1 MKIFILFELFRPEFL
16 PRHVRKWQ
24 KKKNTAEVSYSL
36 ALAELKYARAQLNSL
51 QAELKSAQAEQKSRL
66 TSLYVEE
73 LNLCSIK
80 SSSRAKIQLRQK
92 KKIYGSV

>member
-1 MKIFILFELFRPEFL
+1 MFAMACSEMT
-16 PRHVRKWQ
+16 

-92 KKIYGSV
+92 KKWMGQCNQKSIEF

>member
-1 MKIFILFELFRPEFL
+1 MFGNDNN
-16 PRHVRKWQ
+16 
-24 KKKNTAEVSYSL
+24 KKNTAEVSYSL

-92 KKIYGSV
+92 KKKWMGQCNQKSIEF